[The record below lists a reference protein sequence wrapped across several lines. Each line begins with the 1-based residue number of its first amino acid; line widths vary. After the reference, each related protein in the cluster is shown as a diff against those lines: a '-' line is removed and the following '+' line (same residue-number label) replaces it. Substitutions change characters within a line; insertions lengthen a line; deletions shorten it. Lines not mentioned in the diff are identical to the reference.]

1 MMRCGGELTR
11 HPPGHEHRHHDPQGE
26 ADVDG
31 QGPPQGPLAEDSLG
45 HRPAAKQLQETIS
58 TRITADRKHTL
69 DPPKQASWRVR
80 KNTAVISTDVA
91 PIKPA
96 CV

>member
-31 QGPPQGPLAEDSLG
+31 QGAPQGPLAEDSLG

-69 DPPKQASWRVR
+69 SSQTSLMESKKKHCRHQY
-80 KNTAVISTDVA
+80 
-91 PIKPA
+91 
-96 CV
+96 